1 MNRMIYALAALLMV
15 VAVPSSVLAQKGLG
29 DTQGV
34 ARQGLALPVIDLS
47 GVVGEV
53 VTERCA
59 MTSGRAAIGAHMIL
73 QTADNIPLNVHLGP
87 VAALPDLLDALLPGE
102 SVAVTAFR
110 TEAMPV
116 DAYVARTVT
125 VANMHFALR
134 DDTLRP
140 NWQIG
145 PASRGGQGMG
155 MGMGMGRGDP
165 GRGGAG
171 AGMGG
176 RGRCWW

>member
-1 MNRMIYALAALLMV
+1 MNRLIYALAALLMV
-15 VAVPSSVLAQKGLG
+15 VAVPSSVQAQKGLG

-59 MTSGRAAIGAHMIL
+59 MTTGRAAIGAHITL
-73 QTADNIPLNVHLGP
+73 QTPDNTTLNVHLGP
-87 VAALPDLLDALLPGE
+87 VAALPDLLDTLRPGE

-110 TEAMPV
+110 TEAMPA

-125 VANMHFALR
+125 VGDMHYALR

-145 PASRGGQGMG
+145 ATGRGGQGMNQG
-155 MGMGMGRGDP
+155 GGRGP

-171 AGMGG
+171 TGMGG
-176 RGRCWW
+176 RGGCWW